1 MILII
6 RVDQT
11 KKLDWRHAKSRLG
24 SSALFPIFICL
35 SVSLS
40 SHLFSVPILFSSSSG
55 PIPLS
60 SIPSTLSSR
69 LSTPSTPSTP
79 SSDNRNMRA
88 GHLAS

>member
-40 SHLFSVPILFSSSSG
+40 LLISSLYLSFSHLPPVLFLSLLFLLPSLLA
-55 PIPLS
+55 PLL
-60 SIPSTLSSR
+60 PR
-69 LSTPSTPSTP
+69 LPLPP
-79 SSDNRNMRA
+79 
-88 GHLAS
+88 HLTTEI